1 MNDAYDL
8 AVTYITLRLGVFSK
22 ALSGISL
29 IRFPSRNL
37 KKKIQSNLHL
47 IFFQPVNKKY
57 SLIIINS
64 LKKIVHLRRGWVNL
78 YFSAI
83 LYGGL

>member
-8 AVTYITLRLGVFSK
+8 VVTYITLRLGVFSK

-37 KKKIQSNLHL
+37 KKNTIELTLDSR
-47 IFFQPVNKKY
+47 FQPVNKKY

-64 LKKIVHLRRGWVNL
+64 LNKRVV
-78 YFSAI
+78 
-83 LYGGL
+83 GGGGGKLIF